1 MKEKRS
7 EKITIK
13 HLGKIPS
20 TQIYAEKK
28 KKSGRNFIV
37 TAKEQTAGKGTK
49 RRTFSSKKGGVYLSA
64 LFYYKNL
71 PAEKAFLIMASVCAA
86 VCKTIEE
93 GGVSAHIKWPNDV
106 YAGGKKI
113 CGILTEN
120 TISKTEICSVCGIG
134 LNVNNPLPAEL
145 NDIATTA
152 ALQKEKKQNVRLW
165 RARLVNRLSE
175 AYFILSRAGDL
186 AKEERE
192 KIYAEVFEEYRARLG
207 FIGEIV
213 ALSTESGSCIA
224 RISGVDESGRLRVLI
239 GGEEKSFSA
248 AEVVRLRV

>member
-49 RRTFSSKKGGVYLSA
+49 RRTFSSKKGGVYLST

-93 GGVSAHIKWPNDV
+93 GGVSARIKWPNDV

-152 ALQKEKKQNVRLW
+152 ALQKGKKQNVKLW
-165 RARLVNRLSE
+165 RARLIRRLCE
-175 AYFILSRAGDL
+175 AYSALSYAGGCET
-186 AKEERE
+186 AERE
-192 KIYAEVFEEYRARLG
+192 KIYADVFNAYRSRLG
-207 FIGEIV
+207 FIGENV
-213 ALSTESGSCIA
+213 TLATEDGCCVA
-224 RISGVDESGRLRVLI
+224 RISGVDETGRLRALI
-239 GGEEKSFSA
+239 GGEEKTFSA
-248 AEVVRLRV
+248 GEVVRLRV